1 MKIIKRVHKPKQRVI
16 SLEEYKNPKGVCNL
30 HNPTEE
36 AKRATAIIDKL
47 VKEAES
53 RSGKKGE

>member
-16 SLEEYKNPKGVCNL
+16 CMAEYMRRTGLWPEVIAR
-30 HNPTEE
+30 EDE
-36 AKRATAIIDKL
+36 RIATLNKL